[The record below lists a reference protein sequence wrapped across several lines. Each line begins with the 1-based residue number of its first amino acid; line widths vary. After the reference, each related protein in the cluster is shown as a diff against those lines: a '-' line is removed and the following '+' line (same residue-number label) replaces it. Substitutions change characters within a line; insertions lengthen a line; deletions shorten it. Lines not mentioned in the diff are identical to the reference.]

1 MNSQYDTIVNSLRN
15 VEQEIALATA
25 SVLDLKNET
34 TRLEKTLAVE
44 TEEVKRNEPKLI
56 EFSQENGQLRRKILS
71 LRKISVERE
80 YESAKVMNSMY
91 TVKTRHSRNEE
102 VFQ

>member
-1 MNSQYDTIVNSLRN
+1 MT
-15 VEQEIALATA
+15 
-25 SVLDLKNET
+25 
-34 TRLEKTLAVE
+34 
-44 TEEVKRNEPKLI
+44 

-91 TVKTRHSRNEE
+91 TVKTRHSKNEE